1 MFEGQVIALDTPGEL
16 RKLMPGDVLE
26 LDAPDERAARNA
38 LTDLPG
44 LLSVEIFG
52 DRLHVEV
59 EDAKAMMNPI
69 CEHLIRRGIKVTRIE
84 PVTPGLEDVFVSLL
98 GHERNTHRRRDTQGR
113 NPEPA
118 RRAGLGL

>member
-1 MFEGQVIALDTPGEL
+1 MPGE
-16 RKLMPGDVLE
+16 VLE
-26 LDAPDERAARNA
+26 LDVPDERAARNA

-59 EDAKAMMNPI
+59 EDAKAMVNPI

-98 GHERNTHRRRDTQGR
+98 GQERDMRRRRDTQG
-113 NPEPA
+113 
-118 RRAGLGL
+118 